1 MYLELP
7 GLLRLHDWVICTQ
20 NRNGVIMACYGTG
33 LSITLKGYLDSS
45 LTRFIEISSFESWI
59 PWIEKMFEMLS
70 RSVVF
75 QKTW

>member
-1 MYLELP
+1 
-7 GLLRLHDWVICTQ
+7 
-20 NRNGVIMACYGTG
+20 MAYYGTG

-59 PWIEKMFEMLS
+59 PWIENMFEMLS

-75 QKTW
+75 QETWQ